1 MAIFVY
7 INKRKVTFF
16 SARSSNFSHFSH
28 QLEHSRSPFSFLL
41 DVVRDWKKHFIFRC
55 NIQSYTDQVR
65 IFHYSI
71 NMNIHIV
78 FSGLP
83 FWSAYFIYG
92 FICISLSL
100 SLFSNF
106 DWQDKFKL
114 SGKCFWGTCYW
125 IPTLTVVSFFYE
137 SWGDFLMLDCS

>member
-16 SARSSNFSHFSH
+16 SARCSNFSHFSH
-28 QLEHSRSPFSFLL
+28 QLEHPRSPFSFFL

-55 NIQSYTDQVR
+55 NIESYTDQVR

-100 SLFSNF
+100 FS
-106 DWQDKFKL
+106 QTLIDKINSYYRRNVFEEL
-114 SGKCFWGTCYW
+114 VIEFQH
-125 IPTLTVVSFFYE
+125 
-137 SWGDFLMLDCS
+137 